1 MQGQSLSGGEEMN
14 RIREEFDADRF
25 GAREKT
31 SEFPFGDQQSPVT
44 CGICGETRYAS
55 KEFAEKVSQAISEG
69 IDTPFVCS
77 KCERDQ
83 EEMALAG
90 R

>member
-1 MQGQSLSGGEEMN
+1 MT

-31 SEFPFGDQQSPVT
+31 SEFPFGDHQFPVT
-44 CGICGETRYAS
+44 CGTCGTTRYAS
-55 KEFAEKVSQAISEG
+55 KEFSEKIVNAIDEG
-69 IDTPFVCS
+69 IDTPFVCA

-83 EEMALAG
+83 EEMAHAG

>member
-1 MQGQSLSGGEEMN
+1 MT

-31 SEFPFGDQQSPVT
+31 SEFPVGDRQSPVT
-44 CGICGETRYAS
+44 CGICGTTRYAAR
-55 KEFAEKVSQAISEG
+55 EFAEKISHAIAEG

-77 KCERDQ
+77 KCARD
-83 EEMALAG
+83 EEELAHAG